1 MERRRII
8 AVASALAAIVVVVFV
23 LSAQDTSVVREQGA
37 ATTSMPNGMRLAGTV
52 SETVPEHVQAET
64 SPASVLLEDELT
76 PATTEHPADLDQGVW
91 SKYTAAKDNAEVT
104 VPADEFR
111 AMEDSCMHTRKH
123 AALDCGQLY
132 CAAEAECGKP
142 CEKLY
147 GMPPVQV
154 VPLQPGGPKFH
165 RVAEVDRKE
174 RANKELHAKEVAA
187 KERAVKEHAEKAKEK
202 AAKEVNYKKKL
213 DEEKSSKES
222 TMKAHAAEEA
232 STKHGLEGEISMKE
246 NQVKMNFTAMETYVS
261 NNCVV
266 EGQTARVK
274 CDEEKQE
281 KLAEEIAT
289 KEVAIKAAQ
298 AKNESDQ
305 EDVYAVGNGTAELH
319 DLAGDIGHSEAI
331 IGNASTAGP
340 HLYNP
345 AGADTVSPTPAPTS
359 HCDII
364 ATSIDC
370 IASYGCH
377 YDVDASR
384 CVDGFIPGEFVNGT
398 ETEQQIESWD
408 PLSVLEN
415 CVNDDTWGNGEG
427 LTCDEVDA
435 AYCQEHGSET
445 FPGFGCDADGTG
457 CKTAIEACCTCQI
470 VFSSATAQC
479 TDDASFR
486 NQEGLTCADVSTEW
500 CQLAGNQ
507 VYPGIG
513 CAEDG
518 HDCLSGFEACCT
530 CKTGADLAASGKG
543 EGDVTAAE
551 SPPTSSPTS
560 PPTIEDD
567 EDEEAPS
574 EAPSCPAATFN
585 NGEGTPTA
593 PECESCSQL
602 QPPCDDCDCPDFT
615 FTFEQNGYDVK
626 AACTAACLTPGYTQT
641 GIFSTAA
648 MVATKKVTTETVHY
662 DAMPSPKD
670 AQSKAMMTDVLKLL
684 KGVTPDRR
692 LLQHDDVVGAPI
704 PTAAEI
710 ESLEDATDDKIEA
723 SNKAAASTDTAAGR
737 DLDHVANMVAIAN
750 NATLQSLEREAEHNE
765 DVTAAGMYSDL
776 ITGLDATS
784 DDVDADAANRSSA
797 LVGGDE
803 PACATVQHDAN
814 LQCHIDSAAELKA
827 NLTKMNEAAQDEHKH
842 FLDEAAEAAD
852 RWGAALKHA
861 QDTQAALEA
870 AEKEAADDLAKHI
883 ALQPYAPTL
892 AMMQAQD
899 DGDKCDTARDTA
911 YQHCRD
917 SQNEAYQTCYGIFA
931 GEIEASAVPALPA
944 PAPPV
949 ATGSGASAVDAFLAG
964 TMLEKGH
971 NFKNSMLKPEHH
983 AAPARKVDPATEKLL
998 NRFDEPTSEQLDAE
1012 YSEPASEDTVLKLQN
1027 QMYNGNYDDSLLQEG
1042 DSALKS
1048 MGYPFRGFN

>member
-37 ATTSMPNGMRLAGTV
+37 ATTSMPNGMRLAGSV
-52 SETVPEHVQAET
+52 SETVPENVQAET

-76 PATTEHPADLDQGVW
+76 PAPSEHPADLDQGVW
-91 SKYTAAKDNAEVT
+91 IKYTAAKDNAEVT
-104 VPADEFR
+104 VSADEFR

-142 CEKLY
+142 CEKPY

-261 NNCVV
+261 NQCVV
-266 EGQTARVK
+266 KGEKARVT

-281 KLAEEIAT
+281 KLAEEVAT
-289 KEVAIKAAQ
+289 KEVAIKAAL
-298 AKNESDQ
+298 AKNESDD

-359 HCDII
+359 HCDLIT
-364 ATSIDC
+364 TSIDC

-377 YDVDASR
+377 YDVDAGH
-384 CVDGFIPGEFVNGT
+384 CVDGFIPGEFVNAT
-398 ETEQQIESWD
+398 ETEQQIDAWD
-408 PLSVLEN
+408 PLTALEN
-415 CVNDDTWGNGEG
+415 CVNDDAWGSEG
-427 LTCDEVDA
+427 GQTCDEVDV
-435 AYCQEHGSET
+435 AYCQEHGTET

-470 VFSSATAQC
+470 AFSSATAQC
-479 TDDASFR
+479 TDNASFR
-486 NQEGLTCADVSTEW
+486 NEEGLSCSDVTFEW
-500 CQLAGNQ
+500 CQIAGNN
-507 VYPGIG
+507 VYPGFG

-518 HDCLSGFEACCT
+518 HDCLSGFEACCV
-530 CKTGADLAASGKG
+530 CQTGADLAATGKG
-543 EGDVTAAE
+543 TGDLATVGEVPASAPPTAAPEVVSDVTDVTQAGVF
-551 SPPTSSPTS
+551 S
-560 PPTIEDD
+560 
-567 EDEEAPS
+567 
-574 EAPSCPAATFN
+574 AATMI
-585 NGEGTPTA
+585 TTA
-593 PECESCSQL
+593 
-602 QPPCDDCDCPDFT
+602 
-615 FTFEQNGYDVK
+615 
-626 AACTAACLTPGYTQT
+626 
-641 GIFSTAA
+641 
-648 MVATKKVTTETVHY
+648 KVTTKTVHQ
-662 DAMPSPKD
+662 DDDMPSPKD

-710 ESLEDATDDKIEA
+710 KALEDATDDKIAA
-723 SNKAAASTDTAAGR
+723 SNKAAAKTATAADR
-737 DLDHVANMVAIAN
+737 DLDHVANMVTIAN
-750 NATLQSLEREAEHNE
+750 NATLKSLESEAEHNE
-765 DVTAAGMYSDL
+765 DVTVAGMYSDL

-784 DDVDADAANRSSA
+784 DDVDADASNRSSA
-797 LVGGDE
+797 LVGGDD
-803 PACATVQHDAN
+803 PTCATVQHDAN
-814 LQCHIDSAAELKA
+814 LQCHIDYADELKA
-827 NLTKMNEAAQDEHKH
+827 NLTKMTEAAQDKHKF

-852 RWGAALKHA
+852 TWGAALKHA

-883 ALQPYAPTL
+883 TMQPYAPTL
-892 AMMQAQD
+892 AMMQAKD
-899 DGDKCDTARDTA
+899 DDDKCDTARDNA

-949 ATGSGASAVDAFLAG
+949 ASGSGAAAVDAFLAG
-964 TMLEKGH
+964 DMLEKGH
-971 NFKNSMLKPEHH
+971 TFQSSMFKPEHDV
-983 AAPARKVDPATEKLL
+983 APPARKVDPAANKLL
-998 NRFDEPTSEQLDAE
+998 NKFDMPTSEELDAE
-1012 YSEPASEDTVLKLQN
+1012 YSEPASESTVLKLQN
-1027 QMYNGNYDDSLLQEG
+1027 QMYSGNYEESLLQEG

-1048 MGYPFRGFN
+1048 MGYPFRGF